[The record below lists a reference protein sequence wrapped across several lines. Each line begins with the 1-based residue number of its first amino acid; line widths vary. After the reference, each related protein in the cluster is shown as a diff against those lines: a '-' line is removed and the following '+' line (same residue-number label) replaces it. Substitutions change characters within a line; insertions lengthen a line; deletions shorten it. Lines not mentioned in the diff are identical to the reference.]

1 MHHFPLAHRHRKSK
15 PGTAE
20 AMASTSAVAQ
30 RDAAAVAGAGTG
42 PTFNEADVPL
52 GRAPGDPTVAT
63 PDAPVAE
70 LHHLRYVHHT
80 RHAGLFRKKHYHSY
94 EFDHPH
100 WERLETIPL
109 GGATIP
115 AALEG
120 TSSSTTTRST
130 APIPPPRD
138 SAVVAAAPSHES
150 VVTRTETTTTT
161 VEPEPRPSFHRHAS
175 YDRRVSVVEDQ
186 PRRTS
191 STPTAPLPPPPA
203 VRRIPSATSTS
214 RSVRSLRIDE
224 PDVAAR
230 YRDID
235 VDRELELARARMM
248 ADEARARSAAA
259 GAGGHRHRTVSGPVE
274 DPLEYSADRTRMPH
288 PDAEL
293 AEDWVP
299 THYRDEYA
307 AREGVGIASSSGAPG
322 MASSSA
328 DAPGR
333 LDDPRQ
339 WRAASPGMVERV

>member
-20 AMASTSAVAQ
+20 AMAATSSVAQ
-30 RDAAAVAGAGTG
+30 REAAGPG
-42 PTFNEADVPL
+42 PTFNEA
-52 GRAPGDPTVAT
+52 GSTVAT

-120 TSSSTTTRST
+120 TSSSTTTRA
-130 APIPPPRD
+130 APVPPPRD
-138 SAVVAAAPSHES
+138 SAVATAAPSRGS
-150 VVTRTETTTTT
+150 VVTRTESTTTTTT
-161 VEPEPRPSFHRHAS
+161 VEPEPHPSFHRHTS
-175 YDRRVSVVEDQ
+175 YDRRASVDQ
-186 PRRTS
+186 PRTS
-191 STPTAPLPPPPA
+191 SMPTAAVTLPPPA
-203 VRRIPSATSTS
+203 RRVPSATSTS
-214 RSVRSLRIDE
+214 RSVRSLRLADE
-224 PDVAAR
+224 PDTVADR
-230 YRDID
+230 YRNID

-248 ADEARARSAAA
+248 ADEARSQHT
-259 GAGGHRHRTVSGPVE
+259 GGGPRHRTISGPVE
-274 DPLEYSADRTRMPH
+274 DPLEYSADRTRAPH
-288 PDAEL
+288 PDAEP

-299 THYRDEYA
+299 MHYRDENVS
-307 AREGVGIASSSGAPG
+307 RGESGVGVPRESSVG

-328 DAPGR
+328 GVGAPGR